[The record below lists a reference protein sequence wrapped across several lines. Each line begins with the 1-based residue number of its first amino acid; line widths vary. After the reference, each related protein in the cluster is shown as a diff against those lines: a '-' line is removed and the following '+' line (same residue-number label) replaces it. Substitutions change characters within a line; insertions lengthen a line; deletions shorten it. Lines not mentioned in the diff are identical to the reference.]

1 MEDPRTTART
11 LLQQE
16 DLALIDL
23 WILYWNRGGQCHPLD
38 LDAFIHEVLPTSDL
52 DLNALS
58 YALDDLVVENSG

>member
-23 WILYWNRGGQCHPLD
+23 WILYWNRGGRCHPLD
-38 LDAFIHEVLPTSDL
+38 LYAFIHEVLPTSDL

-58 YALDDLVVENSG
+58 YALDDLVLENSG